1 MEREMMAD
9 KTLISEIAE
18 HFNAVLAER
27 EANAMAFF
35 LPTSGPERIECINPI
50 IATPEQKEKIDILI
64 NEISKNFDIGQGAD
78 NNLDNDD
85 YEGSAVK
92 PFKNDES

>member
-1 MEREMMAD
+1 MDREMMSD
-9 KTLISEIAE
+9 KRLMSEIAD

-35 LPTSGPERIECINPI
+35 LPTDGPERIECINPI
-50 IATPEQKEKIDILI
+50 IATEEQKEQIDKLI

-78 NNLDNDD
+78 KNLD
-85 YEGSAVK
+85 
-92 PFKNDES
+92 DES